1 MQPHLA
7 ACRDGSRR
15 VFLPNL
21 SGVTVWRAAL
31 IKLDLGLEPTLPSLL
46 REKCVAA
53 QIPAAR
59 VAVTGTDLAG
69 VPKVGRSSD
78 GRPVLS
84 ATGTEP

>member
-1 MQPHLA
+1 MSASALRDLA

-59 VAVTGTDLAG
+59 VAVTGTDLAH
-69 VPKVGRSSD
+69 PFESRIRAD
-78 GRPVLS
+78 
-84 ATGTEP
+84 